1 MLSVISFSLIP
12 EGLKLS
18 SNIFVVIIGIILG
31 IFLMLII
38 KKFFDNSSKLNLN
51 IKSSNIEFLK
61 TGLIICIGIAIHN
74 IPEGLAIGAGFD
86 NSNKLG
92 LSIAIAICLHD
103 IPEGVSMAL
112 PMKIANIKNYKILV
126 YVFLSG
132 MCTMVGTIIGYLLG
146 TISSN
151 VIAFCLSFSAGAMLY
166 IVSGELI
173 PEYNKLYSGTVS
185 AISNIFGFLI
195 GLLGL
200 LII

>member
-1 MLSVISFSLIP
+1 
-12 EGLKLS
+12 
-18 SNIFVVIIGIILG
+18 
-31 IFLMLII
+31 MLII